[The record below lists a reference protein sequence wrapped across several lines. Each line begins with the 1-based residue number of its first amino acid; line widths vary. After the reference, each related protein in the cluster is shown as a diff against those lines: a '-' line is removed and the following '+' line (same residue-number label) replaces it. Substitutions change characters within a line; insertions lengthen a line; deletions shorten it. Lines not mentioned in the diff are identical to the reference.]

1 MGVGDKDNDDV
12 MIHKIC
18 LRCQEVPGKELLVLL
33 GESGEA
39 FPRRE
44 HTLPKEYTPAVR
56 SWSGRKQ
63 VCVVRAGLRSP
74 GMLAAGPSACLRGS
88 GKVLGEGPLREEK
101 HGIGESSRRSRTQW
115 PPDAKS

>member
-1 MGVGDKDNDDV
+1 VGDKDDDDV

-44 HTLPKEYTPAVR
+44 HTLPKEYTPAR
-56 SWSGRKQ
+56 RQ
-63 VCVVRAGLRSP
+63 EL
-74 GMLAAGPSACLRGS
+74 
-88 GKVLGEGPLREEK
+88 EREEAGVCGARLAEK
-101 HGIGESSRRSRTQW
+101 PW
-115 PPDAKS
+115 DAGCRAPRPA